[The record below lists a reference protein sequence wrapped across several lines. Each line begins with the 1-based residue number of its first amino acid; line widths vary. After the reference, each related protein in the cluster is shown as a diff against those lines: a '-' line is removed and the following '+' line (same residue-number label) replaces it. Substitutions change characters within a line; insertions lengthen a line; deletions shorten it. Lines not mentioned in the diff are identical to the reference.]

1 MFCKHYLKHFWE
13 PWNVFNKCCIE
24 LETCLGS
31 LYIGIIGIWIWNIG
45 VIKCWCQSWRST
57 AWHELGRRCSEASYD
72 NILFFHVFMFCTT
85 SVKVNESTD
94 HVILQLIKNRSG
106 VNTSCRR
113 TEGWRFMPSGFEN
126 SQSAEWRPAIKP
138 ILQWSIAFSLIVVI
152 PQMSCI
158 TPQSCSTITGSKLFC
173 LMNGRAWGCTHSSG
187 RTQDDPGPSLTNGP
201 HQGAQ
206 HQTP

>member
-1 MFCKHYLKHFWE
+1 MYLINAVLSRKHVLGHFTLESLEFDMKHWCHQMLVSKLAE
-13 PWNVFNKCCIE
+13 HSLTWIRSSSSNKE
-24 LETCLGS
+24 
-31 LYIGIIGIWIWNIG
+31 
-45 VIKCWCQSWRST
+45 V
-57 AWHELGRRCSEASYD
+57 
-72 NILFFHVFMFCTT
+72 FHVFMFCTT

-94 HVILQLIKNRSG
+94 RVILQLIKNRSG

-126 SQSAEWRPAIKP
+126 SQSAAIKP

-158 TPQSCSTITGSKLFC
+158 TPQSCSTITGSKLLC
-173 LMNGRAWGCTHSSG
+173 LMNGRAWSCTHSSG